1 MAEARITKIIC
12 PSCEGSGK
20 FRSLDFA
27 CMWCGGAIRLP
38 VARARHYADHIF
50 MLAGGGFV
58 AGDHDYEHKVEM
70 EQRAEKIYA
79 LTGEAAPWVRSTTRA
94 TSGTGGAND
103 VA

>member
-58 AGDHDYEHKVEM
+58 AGDHDYGYKLELEL
-70 EQRAEKIYA
+70 RAEKIYA
-79 LTGEAAPWVRSTTRA
+79 LTGGVAPWRRPAPTE
-94 TSGTGGAND
+94 TSGGEK
-103 VA
+103 